1 MSEELERL
9 NEIAGLFKRINSK
22 LMLIE
27 LLDNAKEA
35 YDKYDFESGKSA
47 LTEAL
52 KLDSQNPAALRG
64 LGCFEQYDG
73 NFKEAINYYKQAL
86 EFSNHKEI
94 EYTLLGTAYYL
105 LDELDEA
112 VENFNKAIDS
122 NDEYTKAY
130 EGRNQAMLENHLKIV
145 DLQETLKKYF

>member
-1 MSEELERL
+1 MSKELERL
-9 NEIAGLFKRINSK
+9 NEIANLFKRINSK
-22 LMLIE
+22 LKLID

-35 YDKYDFESGKSA
+35 YDKYDFNSGKSA

-52 KLDSQNPAALRG
+52 ELDPQNPVTLRG

-73 NFKEAINYYKQAL
+73 NFEDAINYYKQAL
-86 EFSNHKEI
+86 EFSEHKEI

-112 VENFNKAIDS
+112 IECFNRAIDL
-122 NDEYTKAY
+122 NDGYTKAY

>member
-9 NEIAGLFKRINSK
+9 NEIARFFRHINSK
-22 LMLIE
+22 LKLIE

-35 YDKYDFESGKSA
+35 YDRYDFASGKRA
-47 LTEAL
+47 LIEAL
-52 KLDSQNPAALRG
+52 RIEPHNPVTLRG
-64 LGCFEQYDG
+64 LGCFKQYEG
-73 NFKEAINYYKQAL
+73 NLEGAISYYKRAL
-86 EFSNHKEI
+86 KFSEHKEI

-112 VENFNKAIDS
+112 VKNFNLAIDC
-122 NDEYTKAY
+122 NEDYTKAY
-130 EGRNQAMLENHLKIV
+130 DGRNQAMLENHLKIV